1 MKALLFEAPQ
11 RALLIHR
18 DVPVPAPGEALVRV
32 AYNSVCGSDLSFYKG
47 VWHGSTYPVV
57 PGHEWSGT
65 VVEVNGS
72 VGAELVNSPVTGDL
86 TCSCGTCAHCAA
98 GTPTL
103 CEDLQE
109 LGFTRD
115 GACAEYMTIPVA
127 NLKRLPDA
135 LPLRVACQVEP
146 LAVALNAVDRLKV
159 TAGEK
164 VAIMGAGG
172 IGLLLAQAVRLRGG
186 TVTAVAEPV
195 PERRTAAL
203 AMGIP
208 AAVPGDSGA
217 LVEWV
222 RKNPKAEPDVILE
235 ASGYPSAVQEAVE
248 AVRPGGRVG
257 LVGYRIEE
265 AGVMSPHHI
274 VLKVLTIQASMG
286 PGTRFD
292 EAIDVLSSGAVDVD
306 ALLSHE
312 YGLDDYGTALDV
324 ALRRADGN
332 TRSYFNLQA

>member
-1 MKALLFEAPQ
+1 MKALLFEAPE

-18 DVPVPAPGEALVRV
+18 EVPDPAPGEALVRI

-47 VWHGSTYPVV
+47 VWHGFTYPVV

-65 VVEVNGS
+65 VVDVNGPQ
-72 VGAELVNSPVTGDL
+72 GAELIGTNVVGDL

-127 NLKRLPDA
+127 NLKRLPDT
-135 LPLRVACQVEP
+135 LPLRAACQVEP
-146 LAVALNAVDRLKV
+146 LAVALNAVDRLNV

-164 VAIMGAGG
+164 VAVMGAGG

-195 PERRTAAL
+195 PERRAAAL
-203 AMGIP
+203 AMGVP
-208 AAVPGDSGA
+208 AAVPGQPGD
-217 LVEWV
+217 LVEFL
-222 RKNPKAEPDVILE
+222 RKNPGAVPDVVLE
-235 ASGYPSAVQEAVE
+235 ASGYPTAVQEAVE

-265 AGVMSPHHI
+265 SAAMAPHHI

-292 EAIDVLSSGAVDVD
+292 EAIGVLASGAVDVD

-312 YGLDDYGTALDV
+312 FALDDHAKALDV

-332 TRSYFNLQA
+332 TRSYFNLRA